1 MLLFTKL
8 VASSDQV
15 QLPHQMQLYEL
26 ILGIKFRHQKQFI
39 QSSTQMVVSR
49 MFSKTENQELK
60 FL

>member
-8 VASSDQV
+8 VASPDQV
-15 QLPHQMQLYEL
+15 QLPHQMQLYKL